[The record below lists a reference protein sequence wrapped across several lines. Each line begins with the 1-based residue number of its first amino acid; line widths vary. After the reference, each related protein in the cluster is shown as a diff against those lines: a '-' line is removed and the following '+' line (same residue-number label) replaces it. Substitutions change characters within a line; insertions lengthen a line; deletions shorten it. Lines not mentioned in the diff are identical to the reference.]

1 MLLAHI
7 SAIPNDSDQWHSLL
21 LSVSETV
28 PPVLKRFQATS
39 KYANIWHLD
48 SGIIEDSI
56 ILGYDASE
64 HNWLPSHMA
73 TYPIGTIY
81 FKKSYFVVHYLTIL
95 WANNSGCMVRGMQ
108 LWLLR
113 LWNHE
118 FRSRLVYTWP
128 HLSVCIVM
136 WRYRS
141 CDELLPYPRSPTECP
156 TDSYFLESVLK
167 WDKP

>member
-1 MLLAHI
+1 MALTVVTQCLW
-7 SAIPNDSDQWHSLL
+7 DSTTCPKKFSGHFKICKHLRFWQWSSWGFH
-21 LSVSETV
+21 
-28 PPVLKRFQATS
+28 
-39 KYANIWHLD
+39 Y
-48 SGIIEDSI
+48 SGIWCCIRV
-56 ILGYDASE
+56 
-64 HNWLPSHMA
+64 WLPSDMA
-73 TYPIGTIY
+73 TYTTVTIY
-81 FKKSYFVVHYLTIL
+81 FKKSYFVVHYLTRL

-118 FRSRLVYTWP
+118 FRSRLVYAWP

-141 CDELLPYPRSPTECP
+141 CDELLPYPRSPTKCL
-156 TDSYFLESVLK
+156 TDSYFLELIPK

>member
-1 MLLAHI
+1 MDVTLHI
-7 SAIPNDSDQWHSLL
+7 CVIQNDSDKWHSLLL

-39 KYANIWHLD
+39 KYANILHFD
-48 SGIIEDSI
+48 SGVVEDSI
-56 ILGYDASE
+56 ILGYDAASQ
-64 HNWLPSHMA
+64 HNWLPSDMA
-73 TYPIGTIY
+73 TYPTGTIY

-95 WANNSGCMVRGMQ
+95 RANNSGCMVRGMQ
-108 LWLLR
+108 LSLLR

-118 FRSRLVYTWP
+118 FRSCLVYAWP

-141 CDELLPYPRSPTECP
+141 CDELLPYQMSKRLIFSGVSSEMG
-156 TDSYFLESVLK
+156 
-167 WDKP
+167 